1 MMMDTEELKQQIAA
15 NITSFRKQSQMTQA
29 ELAVKLNYSDKAVSK
44 WERGDSLPD
53 VATLVL
59 LAQVLGITVNQLIY
73 PPESIPEPEPVPAQP
88 AKTTKLTKKRGSIAC
103 LSSVLVWFIA
113 LLVYVVLS
121 GCHLP
126 GSWVGFV
133 VCIPVN
139 AIVLLSLLSA
149 WQYFRW
155 NQVLISLIMW
165 GFIGSLF
172 IILWVYAGLC
182 LPRMFLLGAPGQL
195 AIWLWFRMLQKE
207 E

>member
-1 MMMDTEELKQQIAA
+1 MDTEELKQQISA
-15 NITSFRKQSQMTQA
+15 NIVSYRKQGQMTQA
-29 ELAVKLNYSDKAVSK
+29 ELAMKLNYSDKAVSK

-59 LAQVLGITVNQLIY
+59 LAQVLGVTVNQLIY
-73 PPESIPEPEPVPAQP
+73 APESIPEQVPVPPVKAME
-88 AKTTKLTKKRGSIAC
+88 LTKKKRGIAC

-121 GCHLP
+121 CCHLT
-126 GSWVGFV
+126 GSWVGFMV
-133 VCIPVN
+133 AVPVN

-155 NQVLISLIMW
+155 NQVLISFIMW
-165 GFIGSLF
+165 GFISSLF
-172 IILWVYAGLC
+172 VILWVYAGLC
-182 LPRMFLLGAPGQL
+182 LPRLFLLGAPGQL